1 MSKESKE
8 IREIMNDINQII
20 IEGYVFDHNSSK
32 KIPESD
38 DNDDSIEFGSTEA
51 GNPGLGNVGI
61 KHRDSE
67 LDESYVNIDNEVKEM
82 RKIALNVII
91 KLTPDV
97 NQEAYKLV
105 KGVWDSCDKF
115 LSKDTKDIKPQQDN
129 N

>member
-1 MSKESKE
+1 MSKESRE

-20 IEGYVFDHNSSK
+20 TEGYVFGHKSGEM
-32 KIPESD
+32 IPEGD
-38 DNDDSIEFGSTEA
+38 D
-51 GNPGLGNVGI
+51 NPGLDNVGI
-61 KHRDSE
+61 KHQDSE
-67 LDESYVNIDNEVKEM
+67 LDRSYVNIDNEVKEM
-82 RKIALNVII
+82 RKTALNVIM